1 MTNHKV
7 LLDCCTI
14 IAAKD
19 GRPDAVAFQKKLS
32 RRKDLELLVP
42 DLVVKEVSRIAGIPV
57 EEAERLARSF
67 SSGTVSLLADDESII
82 QEASE
87 LGHKYLS
94 CHFPDSHYLVHC
106 RNTSAV
112 LVTYDKKLK
121 QVARMEGIMTCSPGN
136 YRFYQ

>member
-1 MTNHKV
+1 MTNQKV

-19 GRPDAVAFQKKLS
+19 GRPDAIAFQRKLS

-42 DLVVKEVSRIAGIPV
+42 DLVVKEVSRVARIPI

-67 SSGTVSLLADDESII
+67 SSGTIERLTDDESIAR
-82 QEASE
+82 EASE
-87 LGHKYLS
+87 LDQRYLS
-94 CHFPDSHYLVHC
+94 CHYPDSHYLVHC
-106 RNTSAV
+106 RNTTAV
-112 LVTYDKKLK
+112 IVTYDKKLRE
-121 QVARMEGIMTCSPGN
+121 VARMEGIMTCSPGN

>member
-1 MTNHKV
+1 MTNQKV

-42 DLVVKEVSRIAGIPV
+42 DLVVKEVSKIAGISV

-67 SSGTVSLLADDESII
+67 SSGAVERVADDESIER
-82 QEASE
+82 EASE
-87 LGHKYLS
+87 LDQKYLS
-94 CHFPDSHYLVHC
+94 CHYPDSHYLVHC
-106 RNTSAV
+106 RNTAAV
-112 LVTYDKKLK
+112 LVTYDRKLK
-121 QVARMEGIMTCSPGN
+121 EVARLEGIMTCSPGN
-136 YRFYQ
+136 YSFYQ

>member
-1 MTNHKV
+1 MTNQKV

-19 GRPDAVAFQKKLS
+19 GRPDAIAFQRKLS

-42 DLVVKEVSRIAGIPV
+42 DLVVKEVSRVARIPI

-67 SSGTVSLLADDESII
+67 SSGTIERLTDDESIAR
-82 QEASE
+82 EASE
-87 LGHKYLS
+87 LDQRYLS
-94 CHFPDSHYLVHC
+94 CHYPDSHYLVHC
-106 RNTSAV
+106 RNTPAV
-112 LVTYDKKLK
+112 LVTYDKKLRE
-121 QVARMEGIMTCSPGN
+121 VARMEGIMTCSPGN

>member
-1 MTNHKV
+1 MTNQKV

-19 GRPDAVAFQKKLS
+19 GRPDAIAFQRKLS

-42 DLVVKEVSRIAGIPV
+42 DLVVKEVSRVARIPI

-67 SSGTVSLLADDESII
+67 SSGTIERLTDDESIAR
-82 QEASE
+82 EASE
-87 LGHKYLS
+87 LYQRYLS
-94 CHFPDSHYLVHC
+94 CHYPDSHYLVHC
-106 RNTSAV
+106 RNTTAV
-112 LVTYDKKLK
+112 LVTYDKKLRE
-121 QVARMEGIMTCSPGN
+121 VARMEGIMTCSPGN

>member
-19 GRPDAVAFQKKLS
+19 GRWDAVAFQKKLS

-42 DLVVKEVSRIAGIPV
+42 DLVVKEVSKIAGISI

-67 SSGTVSLLADDESII
+67 SSATVERPAEDESIVR
-82 QEASE
+82 EANE
-87 LGHKYLS
+87 LDQKYLS
-94 CHFPDSHYLVHC
+94 CHFPDSYYLVHC

-121 QVARMEGIMTCSPGN
+121 EVARMEGIMACSPAN